1 MMKAVFNQSLH
12 SKRQTTFTTKWGNQ
26 NMILLSSPVLWWFL
40 DAFQTIVR
48 YFETH
53 THIWRDS
60 VTGPTPVLVSQF
72 TWRRIPKVFILQFC
86 WLQYVTTN
94 VYMWDIEE
102 KNLLSSNSFCII
114 DWWYSFIR
122 TLLYPF
128 CIFFSSYQY
137 RHTMNHGSIHE

>member
-94 VYMWDIEE
+94 VYMWDIKE
-102 KNLLSSNSFCII
+102 KNLLSSNSF
-114 DWWYSFIR
+114 WYNRLMVQFHPNTPISI
-122 TLLYPF
+122 LY
-128 CIFFSSYQY
+128 FFSSYQY
-137 RHTMNHGSIHE
+137 RHTMNHGSIH